1 MFVPMRSQSSGE
13 ASVVTIAHQREGPEP
28 IRTRMNDVFT
38 SDPICDCDHTH
49 SISDL
54 TPYVAST
61 PVSLE
66 QRRHLMVGNVVAD
79 LQILSARTAKCMINH
94 AFLFVRVWDLKP
106 LCLKAPVRFY

>member
-1 MFVPMRSQSSGE
+1 
-13 ASVVTIAHQREGPEP
+13 
-28 IRTRMNDVFT
+28 MNDVFA

-54 TPYVAST
+54 TSYIAST

-66 QRRHLMVGNVVAD
+66 QRRHLMVGNVVTD
-79 LQILSARTAKCMINH
+79 LQILSTHTAKYMINH

-106 LCLKAPVRFY
+106 LCLRHQSDFIRRECSYRQVSTKGGKSSRDEKL